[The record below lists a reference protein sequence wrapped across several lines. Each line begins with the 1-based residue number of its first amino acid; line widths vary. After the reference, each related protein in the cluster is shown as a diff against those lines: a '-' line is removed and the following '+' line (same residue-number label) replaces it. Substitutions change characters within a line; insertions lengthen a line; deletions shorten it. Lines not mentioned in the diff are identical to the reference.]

1 MGFILSFTHSV
12 ITKFII
18 ADMANRIIQLFE
30 QKKHDILNVYF
41 TAGFPNLEDTILI
54 THALANAGAD
64 IIEIGMPY
72 SDPVA
77 DGPTIQHS
85 NDRALENGMTIKL
98 LFEQLAGVRE
108 KTQIPILLMG
118 YLNPVVQFGL
128 ENFCRKCRETGVD
141 GVILPDLPM
150 YEYQESYKA
159 TFEKYGLLNIF
170 LITPQTSDERIRQ
183 IDSVSQGFI
192 YMVSS
197 ASVTGSTGGIG
208 DAQTAYFQRI
218 KSMNLRNPTLIGFG
232 ISDRDSFNKACQY
245 ANGAIIGS
253 AFIKQ
258 LAQSPDLA
266 AGISEF
272 VQGVKGTG
280 AVA

>member
-1 MGFILSFTHSV
+1 MN
-12 ITKFII
+12 
-18 ADMANRIIQLFE
+18 NRIVQLFE
-30 QKKHDILNVYF
+30 KKKQDILNVYF
-41 TAGFPNLEDTILI
+41 TAGFPDLKDTILI
-54 THALANAGAD
+54 TNALAEAGAD

-98 LFEQLAGVRE
+98 LFEQLADVRA
-108 KTQIPILLMG
+108 KVQVPILLMG
-118 YLNPVVQFGL
+118 YLNPVVQFGV
-128 ENFCRKCRETGVD
+128 ENFCRKCQEIGID
-141 GVILPDLPM
+141 GLILPDLPM
-150 YEYQESYKA
+150 YEYQETYKA

-183 IDSVSQGFI
+183 IDAVSKGFI

-197 ASVTGSTGGIG
+197 ASVTGSKSGIG

-218 KSMNLRNPTLIGFG
+218 KNMNLQNPTLIGFG
-232 ISDRDSFNKACQY
+232 ISNRNSFSKACEY

-258 LAQSPDLA
+258 LAQSSDLA
-266 AGISEF
+266 AGISDF
-272 VQGVKGTG
+272 VQSVKGEK
-280 AVA
+280 VAI